1 MKKCPNCNLYYDD
14 SANVCSACN
23 GALVDANA
31 APQAQPAQQYEAQPA
46 QQYEAPQYETP
57 SEPAQYYAPQ
67 PTQPAPEPQPQ
78 AQPAYDYSQQ
88 QAQAQPQYQQQ
99 YYQPQQQ
106 QQYYQPQN
114 VAPSYDNTSKPVT
127 VGKWVGLLILSA
139 IPVVN
144 IICWIVWL
152 CSSTTNKSIK
162 NFLVAEI
169 VVYAI
174 CIGVGVLVSVLLAS
188 LGVLAGSSFPD
199 FNEMMIG
206 MLF

>member
-31 APQAQPAQQYEAQPA
+31 APQAQPAP
-46 QQYEAPQYETP
+46 QYEAPQYEAP

-67 PTQPAPEPQPQ
+67 PTQPTQPTQ
-78 AQPAYDYSQQ
+78 PAQPAYDYSQQ

>member
-14 SANVCSACN
+14 SADVCSACN

-31 APQAQPAQQYEAQPA
+31 APQAQPT
-46 QQYEAPQYETP
+46 PQYETPQYETPQYEAP

-78 AQPAYDYSQQ
+78 PQAQPVYDYSQPQ
-88 QAQAQPQYQQQ
+88 PQAQPQYQQQ

-114 VAPSYDNTSKPVT
+114 VAPNYDNTTKPVT
-127 VGKWVGLLILSA
+127 IGKWIGLLILSA

-152 CSSTTNKSIK
+152 CSSSTNKSIK
-162 NFLVAEI
+162 NFLIAEI
-169 VVYAI
+169 IVYAI
-174 CIGVGVLVSVLLAS
+174 SIGVIILVSVLLAA
-188 LGVLAGSSFPD
+188 LGISTASGLSD
-199 FNEMMIG
+199 FSEMMIG

>member
-31 APQAQPAQQYEAQPA
+31 APQAQPAQQYEAQQYEAQPA
-46 QQYEAPQYETP
+46 QQYEAP

-67 PTQPAPEPQPQ
+67 PTQPTQPT
-78 AQPAYDYSQQ
+78 QPAYDYSQQ

>member
-14 SANVCSACN
+14 SADVCSACN
-23 GALVDANA
+23 GALVDAGA
-31 APQAQPAQQYEAQPA
+31 APQAQPTPQYEVP
-46 QQYEAPQYETP
+46 QYEAPQYEAP
-57 SEPAQYYAPQ
+57 SEQAHYYAPQ

-78 AQPAYDYSQQ
+78 AQPAYDYSQP
-88 QAQAQPQYQQQ
+88 QAQPQYQQQ

-114 VAPSYDNTSKPVT
+114 VAPSYDNTTQPVT
-127 VGKWVGLLILSA
+127 IGKWIGLLILSA

-152 CSSTTNKSIK
+152 CSSSTNKSIK
-162 NFLVAEI
+162 NFLIAEI
-169 VVYAI
+169 IVYAI
-174 CIGVGVLVSVLLAS
+174 SIGVIILVSVLLAA
-188 LGVLAGSSFPD
+188 LGVSAAGNLSD
-199 FNEMMIG
+199 FSEMMIG

>member
-46 QQYEAPQYETP
+46 PQYEAP

-67 PTQPAPEPQPQ
+67 PTQPT
-78 AQPAYDYSQQ
+78 QPAYDYSQQ
-88 QAQAQPQYQQQ
+88 QTQAQPQYQQQ

>member
-1 MKKCPNCNLYYDD
+1 M
-14 SANVCSACN
+14 S
-23 GALVDANA
+23 
-31 APQAQPAQQYEAQPA
+31 
-46 QQYEAPQYETP
+46 
-57 SEPAQYYAPQ
+57 
-67 PTQPAPEPQPQ
+67 
-78 AQPAYDYSQQ
+78 
-88 QAQAQPQYQQQ
+88 
-99 YYQPQQQ
+99 
-106 QQYYQPQN
+106 
-114 VAPSYDNTSKPVT
+114 
-127 VGKWVGLLILSA
+127 VGEYIGLFILSS

>member
-14 SANVCSACN
+14 SADICSACN

-31 APQAQPAQQYEAQPA
+31 APQAQPAP
-46 QQYEAPQYETP
+46 QYEAPQYEAP

-67 PTQPAPEPQPQ
+67 PT
-78 AQPAYDYSQQ
+78 QPAYDYSQQ

-114 VAPSYDNTSKPVT
+114 VAPSYDNTTKPVT

-169 VVYAI
+169 IVYAI
-174 CIGVGVLVSVLLAS
+174 SIGVVILVSVLLAA
-188 LGVLAGSSFPD
+188 LGISAANGFSD
-199 FNEMMIG
+199 FAEMMIG

>member
-46 QQYEAPQYETP
+46 QQYEAQPAPQYE
-57 SEPAQYYAPQ
+57 
-67 PTQPAPEPQPQ
+67 
-78 AQPAYDYSQQ
+78 
-88 QAQAQPQYQQQ
+88 
-99 YYQPQQQ
+99 
-106 QQYYQPQN
+106 
-114 VAPSYDNTSKPVT
+114 APSYDNTSKPVT

>member
-31 APQAQPAQQYEAQPA
+31 APQAQPAQQYEAQSA
-46 QQYEAPQYETP
+46 QQYEAP

-67 PTQPAPEPQPQ
+67 PTQPTQPT
-78 AQPAYDYSQQ
+78 QPAYDYSQQ
-88 QAQAQPQYQQQ
+88 QAQAQPQYQQQQ

>member
-31 APQAQPAQQYEAQPA
+31 APQAQPA

-152 CSSTTNKSIK
+152 CRSTTNKSIK

>member
-31 APQAQPAQQYEAQPA
+31 APQAQPA

-78 AQPAYDYSQQ
+78 AQPAYDYSRQ

-106 QQYYQPQN
+106 QQYYQLQN

>member
-46 QQYEAPQYETP
+46 QQYEAPQYEAP

-67 PTQPAPEPQPQ
+67 PAQPTQPTQPT
-78 AQPAYDYSQQ
+78 QPAYDYSQQ

-174 CIGVGVLVSVLLAS
+174 SIGVVVLVSVLLAA
-188 LGVLAGSSFPD
+188 LGISAANGFPD

>member
-31 APQAQPAQQYEAQPA
+31 APQAQPAQQYEAPN
-46 QQYEAPQYETP
+46 E
-57 SEPAQYYAPQ
+57 SAQYYAPQ
-67 PTQPAPEPQPQ
+67 PTQPT
-78 AQPAYDYSQQ
+78 QPAYDYSQQ

-99 YYQPQQQ
+99 YYQPQ

-174 CIGVGVLVSVLLAS
+174 CIGVGVLVSVLLAA
-188 LGVLAGSSFPD
+188 LGISAASGFPD

>member
-31 APQAQPAQQYEAQPA
+31 APQAQPA

-114 VAPSYDNTSKPVT
+114 VAQSYDNTSKPVT

>member
-31 APQAQPAQQYEAQPA
+31 APQAQPAQQYEAP
-46 QQYEAPQYETP
+46 QYEAP
-57 SEPAQYYAPQ
+57 SEPAQYYA
-67 PTQPAPEPQPQ
+67 PQPQ

>member
-46 QQYEAPQYETP
+46 QQYEAQPAPQYEAP

-67 PTQPAPEPQPQ
+67 PTQPT
-78 AQPAYDYSQQ
+78 QPAYDYSQQ

-152 CSSTTNKSIK
+152 CSSTTNKSNK

>member
-14 SANVCSACN
+14 SADVCSACN

-31 APQAQPAQQYEAQPA
+31 APQAQPAPH
-46 QQYEAPQYETP
+46 YEAPQYEAP

-78 AQPAYDYSQQ
+78 TQPAYDYSQQ

-169 VVYAI
+169 IVYAI
-174 CIGVGVLVSVLLAS
+174 SIGVVILVSVLLAA
-188 LGVLAGSSFPD
+188 LGISAANGFSD
-199 FNEMMIG
+199 FSEMMIG

>member
-14 SANVCSACN
+14 SADVCSACN

-31 APQAQPAQQYEAQPA
+31 APQAQPAP
-46 QQYEAPQYETP
+46 QYEAPQYEAP

-88 QAQAQPQYQQQ
+88 QAQAQPQYQQQQ

-144 IICWIVWL
+144 IICWIV
-152 CSSTTNKSIK
+152 CFAAAQQTRASKTS
-162 NFLVAEI
+162 
-169 VVYAI
+169 
-174 CIGVGVLVSVLLAS
+174 LL
-188 LGVLAGSSFPD
+188 LKLSFTQ
-199 FNEMMIG
+199 IA
-206 MLF
+206 

>member
-31 APQAQPAQQYEAQPA
+31 APQAQPAQQYEA
-46 QQYEAPQYETP
+46 PQYETP
-57 SEPAQYYAPQ
+57 SEQAQYYAPQ

>member
-46 QQYEAPQYETP
+46 QQYEAQPAQQYETP

-67 PTQPAPEPQPQ
+67 PTQPT
-78 AQPAYDYSQQ
+78 QPAYDYSQQ

-99 YYQPQQQ
+99 YYQPQQ

-188 LGVLAGSSFPD
+188 LGVLEGSSFPD

>member
-14 SANVCSACN
+14 SANVCSAYN

-31 APQAQPAQQYEAQPA
+31 APQAQPA

>member
-31 APQAQPAQQYEAQPA
+31 APQAQPAP
-46 QQYEAPQYETP
+46 QYEAPQYEAP

-67 PTQPAPEPQPQ
+67 PTQP

-99 YYQPQQQ
+99 YYQPQQ

>member
-31 APQAQPAQQYEAQPA
+31 APQAQPA

-152 CSSTTNKSIK
+152 YSSTTNKSIK

>member
-31 APQAQPAQQYEAQPA
+31 APQAQPAQQYEA
-46 QQYEAPQYETP
+46 PQYETP
-57 SEPAQYYAPQ
+57 SE
-67 PTQPAPEPQPQ
+67 PAPEPQPQ

>member
-31 APQAQPAQQYEAQPA
+31 APQYEAQPA
-46 QQYEAPQYETP
+46 QQYEAP

-67 PTQPAPEPQPQ
+67 PTQPT
-78 AQPAYDYSQQ
+78 QPAYDYSQQ

>member
-46 QQYEAPQYETP
+46 PQYEAP

-67 PTQPAPEPQPQ
+67 PTQPTQPT
-78 AQPAYDYSQQ
+78 QPAYDYSQQ

>member
-31 APQAQPAQQYEAQPA
+31 APQAQPAP
-46 QQYEAPQYETP
+46 QYEAPQYEAP

-67 PTQPAPEPQPQ
+67 PTQPTQP

-99 YYQPQQQ
+99 YYQPQQ

>member
-46 QQYEAPQYETP
+46 QQYEAQPAPQYEAP

-67 PTQPAPEPQPQ
+67 PTQPT
-78 AQPAYDYSQQ
+78 QPAYDYSQQ

-127 VGKWVGLLILSA
+127 VGKWVCLLILSA

>member
-31 APQAQPAQQYEAQPA
+31 APQAQPAQQYEAP
-46 QQYEAPQYETP
+46 QYEAP

-67 PTQPAPEPQPQ
+67 PTQPA
-78 AQPAYDYSQQ
+78 YGYSQQ

-199 FNEMMIG
+199 FNEMMIR

>member
-46 QQYEAPQYETP
+46 QQYEAQQYEAP

-67 PTQPAPEPQPQ
+67 QAQPTQPTQPT
-78 AQPAYDYSQQ
+78 QPAYDYSQQ

-99 YYQPQQQ
+99 YYQPQQ

-199 FNEMMIG
+199 FNEMMMG

>member
-14 SANVCSACN
+14 SADVCSACN

-31 APQAQPAQQYEAQPA
+31 APQAQPAPQYEA
-46 QQYEAPQYETP
+46 P
-57 SEPAQYYAPQ
+57 SEPAQYYTPQ

-99 YYQPQQQ
+99 QYYQPQQQ

-114 VAPSYDNTSKPVT
+114 VAPSYDNTTKPVT

-169 VVYAI
+169 IVYAI
-174 CIGVGVLVSVLLAS
+174 SIGVVILVSVLLAA
-188 LGVLAGSSFPD
+188 LGVSAANGFSD
-199 FNEMMIG
+199 FSEMMIG

>member
-14 SANVCSACN
+14 SADVCSACN

-31 APQAQPAQQYEAQPA
+31 APQ
-46 QQYEAPQYETP
+46 YEAPQYEAP

-99 YYQPQQQ
+99 QYYQPQQQ

-114 VAPSYDNTSKPVT
+114 VAPSYDNTTKPVT

-169 VVYAI
+169 IVYAI
-174 CIGVGVLVSVLLAS
+174 SIGVVILVSVLLAA
-188 LGVLAGSSFPD
+188 LGISAANGFSD
-199 FNEMMIG
+199 FAEMMIG

>member
-14 SANVCSACN
+14 SADVCSACN

-31 APQAQPAQQYEAQPA
+31 AQQAQPAP
-46 QQYEAPQYETP
+46 QYEAPQYEAP

-88 QAQAQPQYQQQ
+88 QAQAQPQYQQQQ

-162 NFLVAEI
+162 NFLIAEI

-174 CIGVGVLVSVLLAS
+174 CIGVGVLVSVLLAA
-188 LGVLAGSSFPD
+188 LGISAANGFSD
-199 FNEMMIG
+199 FSELMIG

>member
-14 SANVCSACN
+14 SADVCSACN

-31 APQAQPAQQYEAQPA
+31 APQTQP
-46 QQYEAPQYETP
+46 APQYEAP

-67 PTQPAPEPQPQ
+67 PTPEPQPQ

-88 QAQAQPQYQQQ
+88 QAQAQPQYQQQQ

-169 VVYAI
+169 IVYAI
-174 CIGVGVLVSVLLAS
+174 SIGVVVLVSVLLAA
-188 LGVLAGSSFPD
+188 LGVSAANGFSD
-199 FNEMMIG
+199 FSEMMIG

>member
-46 QQYEAPQYETP
+46 QQYEAQPAQQYEAP

-67 PTQPAPEPQPQ
+67 PAQPAQPT
-78 AQPAYDYSQQ
+78 QPAYDYSQQ

-99 YYQPQQQ
+99 YYQPQQ

>member
-14 SANVCSACN
+14 SADVCSACN

-31 APQAQPAQQYEAQPA
+31 AQQAQPAP
-46 QQYEAPQYETP
+46 QYEAPQYEAP
-57 SEPAQYYAPQ
+57 SEPAQYYTPQ

-88 QAQAQPQYQQQ
+88 QPQAQPQYQQQ

-169 VVYAI
+169 IVYAI
-174 CIGVGVLVSVLLAS
+174 SIGVAILVSVLLAA
-188 LGVLAGSSFPD
+188 LGISAANGFSD
-199 FNEMMIG
+199 FAEMMIG

>member
-14 SANVCSACN
+14 TANVCSACN

-31 APQAQPAQQYEAQPA
+31 APQAQPAPQYEA
-46 QQYEAPQYETP
+46 P

-67 PTQPAPEPQPQ
+67 PTQPTQPT
-78 AQPAYDYSQQ
+78 QPAYDYSQQ

>member
-67 PTQPAPEPQPQ
+67 PTQPAPEP
-78 AQPAYDYSQQ
+78 QPAYDYSQQ

-152 CSSTTNKSIK
+152 CSSTTNKNIK

>member
-31 APQAQPAQQYEAQPA
+31 APQAQPAPQYEA
-46 QQYEAPQYETP
+46 P

-67 PTQPAPEPQPQ
+67 PTQPTQPT
-78 AQPAYDYSQQ
+78 QPAYDYSQQ

-206 MLF
+206 MLI